1 MAIASQSKLSAQI
14 KDFILQDTQIDPGQ
28 TRSFPTN
35 QTWQRLG
42 KLGTQ
47 LWLDTGSLDESQKLW
62 TREFAALTTNN
73 SLLNKEVQRG
83 TYDDVIPAAYELL
96 SRHGLSQRE
105 ILLEIAFI
113 LNARH
118 ALKLVRKYDAY
129 VSVEEHTD
137 LADDLEQAVATAR
150 RFHEICPERFIVK
163 LPLTPAGI
171 LATRILAGEGI
182 AINHTLG
189 FSARQNYMVARI
201 AEPAYVN
208 VFLGRLNSFVADN
221 DLGDGEYVGEKA
233 TLASQA
239 AIQKLRRAAGIETR
253 QIGASYRQG
262 QQVADLAGIDV
273 MTMPPKVASEFLELD
288 IDPDQLTDKT
298 ETIYEPRLSDR
309 ADEAGIET
317 LWLIDENVRNACDA
331 LEAEDLD
338 LLTAADLVKHFQQ
351 HGAGNLLIDWS
362 DQQIETSAA
371 EGKIPKLENW
381 KGPLSDGSI
390 GLDALMNLAGLNAF
404 RADQKAMDDKVLET
418 LDKSGRYKPDA

>member
-1 MAIASQSKLSAQI
+1 
-14 KDFILQDTQIDPGQ
+14 
-28 TRSFPTN
+28 
-35 QTWQRLG
+35 
-42 KLGTQ
+42 
-47 LWLDTGSLDESQKLW
+47 
-62 TREFAALTTNN
+62 
-73 SLLNKEVQRG
+73 
-83 TYDDVIPAAYELL
+83 
-96 SRHGLSQRE
+96 
-105 ILLEIAFI
+105 
-113 LNARH
+113 
-118 ALKLVRKYDAY
+118 
-129 VSVEEHTD
+129 
-137 LADDLEQAVATAR
+137 EQAVATAR

>member
-137 LADDLEQAVATAR
+137 LA
-150 RFHEICPERFIVK
+150 
-163 LPLTPAGI
+163 
-171 LATRILAGEGI
+171 
-182 AINHTLG
+182 
-189 FSARQNYMVARI
+189 
-201 AEPAYVN
+201 
-208 VFLGRLNSFVADN
+208 
-221 DLGDGEYVGEKA
+221 
-233 TLASQA
+233 
-239 AIQKLRRAAGIETR
+239 
-253 QIGASYRQG
+253 
-262 QQVADLAGIDV
+262 
-273 MTMPPKVASEFLELD
+273 
-288 IDPDQLTDKT
+288 
-298 ETIYEPRLSDR
+298 
-309 ADEAGIET
+309 
-317 LWLIDENVRNACDA
+317 
-331 LEAEDLD
+331 
-338 LLTAADLVKHFQQ
+338 
-351 HGAGNLLIDWS
+351 
-362 DQQIETSAA
+362 
-371 EGKIPKLENW
+371 
-381 KGPLSDGSI
+381 
-390 GLDALMNLAGLNAF
+390 
-404 RADQKAMDDKVLET
+404 
-418 LDKSGRYKPDA
+418 